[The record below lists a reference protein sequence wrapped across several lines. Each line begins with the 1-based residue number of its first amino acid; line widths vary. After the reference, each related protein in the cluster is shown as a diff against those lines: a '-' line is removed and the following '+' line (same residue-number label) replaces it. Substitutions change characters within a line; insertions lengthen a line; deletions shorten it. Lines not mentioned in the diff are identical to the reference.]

1 MSGISAAS
9 GAACAMMK
17 IGEASHSALSDR
29 PMAMPIAM
37 PKTAEMTSPR
47 TSGCSVMPKALIS
60 EKSASIDQRPAM
72 VSPKVGKAGLIG
84 KRPAHSH
91 ARQRTIAESSLSV
104 SG

>member
-9 GAACAMMK
+9 GAAWAMMK

-29 PMAMPIAM
+29 PIAMPIAT

-47 TSGCSVMPKALIS
+47 TSGCRVIPKALIS

-72 VSPKVGKAGLIG
+72 VSPKVGNAGLIG
-84 KRPAHSH
+84 
-91 ARQRTIAESSLSV
+91 
-104 SG
+104 